1 MNNYIAIM
9 AGGIGSRF
17 WPSSTIE
24 KPKQFLDI
32 LGVGKSLLRMT
43 FERSLKLVPAH
54 RIFIVTNKRY
64 FDLVHE
70 QLPEVPVNNILLEP
84 AMNNTA
90 PCIAYT
96 ALKLQQLDQDA
107 VMAVLPSDHI
117 ILKEDIYMQQLHKAF
132 DFASKRD
139 ALVTIG
145 IEPTRPD
152 TGYGYIRFDSTEDKY
167 NVYGVRKVLQ
177 FKEKPDEATAKL
189 YIASG
194 DYVWN
199 AGMFIWRV
207 SSILSAFNK
216 SAPDIIQI
224 LSSDLSAY
232 NSQRE
237 QEYIDEVY
245 PKTPNISID
254 YAILEQAD
262 NVFTIPS
269 DIGWSD
275 LGTWHSLFVYL
286 RDSKDSV
293 SIGKHIHLVDCKE
306 TIVMSNNNKTVVVKD
321 LSDYIVVDEDNAL
334 LIYPK
339 SKEQEIKDVV
349 KKLNA

>member
-1 MNNYIAIM
+1 M

-43 FERSLKLVPAH
+43 FERSLKLVPAPH
-54 RIFIVTNKRY
+54 IFVVTNQRY
-64 FDLVHE
+64 ANLVKE
-70 QLPEVPVNNILLEP
+70 QLPEMPINNILLEP
-84 AMNNTA
+84 SMNNTA

-96 ALKLQQLDQDA
+96 ALKLQLIDKDA

-117 ILKEDIYMQQLHKAF
+117 ILKEDVYMQHLHQAF

-152 TGYGYIRFDSTEDKY
+152 TGYGYIRFDPDGSEFD
-167 NVYGVRKVLQ
+167 VYGVKRVLQ
-177 FKEKPDEATAKL
+177 FKEKPDAATAKS

-207 SSILSAFNK
+207 SA
-216 SAPDIIQI
+216 I
-224 LSSDLSAY
+224 LSSFDKNASEIVKILSKDMTAY

-237 QEYIDEVY
+237 QAYIDDVY

-254 YAILEQAD
+254 YAILEHAD

-275 LGTWHSLFVYL
+275 LGTWNSLFVYL
-286 RDSKDSV
+286 RESGDTV
-293 SIGKHIHLVDCKE
+293 SIGKNIHLLNCSE
-306 TIVMSNNNKTVVVKD
+306 TIVMSHNDKTVVVKD
-321 LSDYIVVDEDNAL
+321 LNDYIVVDEANAL

-349 KKLNA
+349 KKLKA